1 MSRTFMPK
9 AHYLPIKDRY
19 RPMYR
24 LFQEEPWKLV
34 PKAQA
39 YPSVGQA
46 ITAAEAY
53 MAEKLNPTIYAERA
67 AVAEDVIGVAAW
79 HEERAARA
87 AQDQEAVLGAVI
99 VKGRQVKVERRRA

>member
-1 MSRTFMPK
+1 MSRTFLPK
-9 AHYLPIKDRY
+9 AHYLPIGDRY

-34 PKAQA
+34 PKGQA

-46 ITAAEAY
+46 IAAADAY
-53 MAEKLNPTIYAERA
+53 MAEKLNPTIHAERA
-67 AVAEDVIGVAAW
+67 AQAEDVLGIAAW

-87 AQDQEAVLGAVI
+87 AQDQETALGAVI
-99 VKGRQVKVERRRA
+99 VRGKQVKVERRRA

>member
-1 MSRTFMPK
+1 MSRTFLPK
-9 AHYLPIKDRY
+9 AHYLPVGEFY

-34 PKAQA
+34 PKGQG

-46 ITAAEAY
+46 IAAADAY
-53 MAEKLNPTIYAERA
+53 MAEKLNPTIQADRAELTK
-67 AVAEDVIGVAAW
+67 DVLGVAAW

-87 AQDQEAVLGAVI
+87 AQDQEAALGAVI